1 MYCEVDVLDKYELTI
16 KIDKLDKLVKNRD
29 YVNAAKVADQLEWKK
44 MKQWSVMSNA
54 IDAFVATGNY
64 EKARNVCV
72 YAYNRKLGGRRLLAT
87 LMEMYVKLE
96 EFDDAQEIYQEYVEL
111 APRDVTGFIL
121 LYKLR
126 RAQGAPVEELINIL
140 QNYKEKELDEEYEYE
155 LALLYSEAGLTD
167 KCVRECDDL
176 VLWFSDGI
184 YVEKALKLKQ
194 VYAPLTPR
202 QEAKLAAL
210 EKMSAAVSD
219 NKDLDDEAEN
229 EKEPESSMAYTQA
242 AAYEEPEYE
251 PEDSS
256 MEDESEAD
264 EADEDSEEEPVFE
277 PVKKEKKSLFEWGSV
292 SEKKSPKAE
301 SDKAYEKEEKKFV
314 DDIENTTQWT
324 PINPEKTDFSDGG
337 NVTNVTKEPQP
348 EQDYDINI
356 KVPDYSVYDTRNV
369 QQELK
374 ANVNEIMEAYHN
386 REKKEALREAAQLED
401 IQEDSDPTK
410 EIIINKHQW
419 RKASRNNAA
428 PAVSAIGDVKPV
440 RQQPQ
445 AIDGLQVLAGLKD
458 SDIREVTQQMTLE
471 QMEDLVAQLQAEQ
484 ERRKREA
491 KAENSFNPGRM
502 DISQWISDAD
512 DSEDK
517 PAKADRSVLEC
528 ATREIPVSEIRHRM
542 ETKKEEHAP
551 EIRKAEEVKKE
562 TAHDA
567 ADIKEAAPE
576 SEDVKE
582 IASEMSYAEYAAPEA
597 ADARDTVSE
606 VSYDKHVVSETADAK
621 PTVSELPYAKEAA
634 PEAADIKEA
643 APESEDVK
651 EIASEMSYAEY
662 TAPETDDI
670 EQIKQT
676 DAEDV
681 ERAEREAL
689 ERTVREIAASF
700 EKAEAGSERKSEHDT
715 KPEPEDIISDNINN
729 EDAQEYRLDDS
740 YDYEFEE
747 IPDVEDSQNDLEPDD
762 EELPDLEKAI
772 NAGIEQIIDDNA
784 KALAGGSE
792 SGRYV
797 LKAEEKAFLDRYLY
811 MSGMERRLCRYI
823 GSKRAQQAGKI
834 ENAGNIAIMGSRN
847 TDKIAFAVNLF
858 KALHVYDANREQKLA
873 RISADRINE
882 RGYETYADKLVGQ
895 TLVVENAGR
904 LKREAL
910 ASMMKRQGDTLFII
924 IDEEFEI
931 NKLFAENPDFSDEF
945 TGCFLLKQ
953 YTVNELVD
961 IAKDYAE
968 GNSWRVEDKALLK
981 LYLILS
987 RIPND
992 DQGNVVELVK
1002 NIMNHAAEHA
1012 KSRIGNKLFGKFRA
1026 VLVIK
1031 EGDLSLDD
1039 EYEEEDEEIL
1049 PDEDAEEP
1057 ETKPKKEKKSRIGRK
1072 KKKEV
1077 SEDDEDAYDDDIDN
1091 EYGDDYD
1098 DEDDDE

>member
-292 SEKKSPKAE
+292 SEKKSQKAE
-301 SDKAYEKEEKKFV
+301 SDKDQEKEEKKFV

-324 PINPEKTDFSDGG
+324 PINPEKTDFSDSED
-337 NVTNVTKEPQP
+337 VTDVTKEPQP

-428 PAVSAIGDVKPV
+428 PVVSAAGDVKPV
-440 RQQPQ
+440 RQQP
-445 AIDGLQVLAGLKD
+445 IDGIQVLAGLKG

-491 KAENSFNPGRM
+491 KAENTLNPGRM

-512 DSEDK
+512 DSADR
-517 PAKADRSVLEC
+517 PAKAEKSVMEC
-528 ATREIPVSEIRHRM
+528 ATREIPVNEIRHRM

-562 TAHDA
+562 TVCDA
-567 ADIKEAAPE
+567 ADVR
-576 SEDVKE
+576 DT
-582 IASEMSYAEYAAPEA
+582 ASEAP
-597 ADARDTVSE
+597 
-606 VSYDKHVVSETADAK
+606 YDKHVVC
-621 PTVSELPYAKEAA
+621 
-634 PEAADIKEA
+634 EAADIKETA
-643 APESEDVK
+643 AEYLDVK
-651 EIASEMSYAEY
+651 EIDSEPEYAEY

-670 EQIKQT
+670 EQIEQN
-676 DAEDV
+676 DAEDE

-700 EKAEAGSERKSEHDT
+700 EKAESGSERKPEHDK
-715 KPEPEDIISDNINN
+715 KPESEDIISDNIDD
-729 EDAQEYRLDDS
+729 EDAQGYRADDS

-747 IPDVEDSQNDLEPDD
+747 IPDVEDAQNDLEPED

-823 GSKRAQQAGKI
+823 GSKRAQQAGKL

-858 KALHVYDANREQKLA
+858 KALHVYDVNREQKLA

-882 RGYETYADKLVGQ
+882 RGYEAYADKLVGQ

-910 ASMMKRQGDTLFII
+910 ASMMKMQGDTLFII

-1012 KSRIGNKLFGKFRA
+1012 KSRLGNKLFGKFRA

-1049 PDEDAEEP
+1049 PDDDEKEP
-1057 ETKPKKEKKSRIGRK
+1057 DIKPKKEKKSRIGRK

-1077 SEDDEDAYDDDIDN
+1077 SEDDDDAYDDDIDN

>member
-54 IDAFVATGNY
+54 IDAFVATENY

-219 NKDLDDEAEN
+219 NEDSDDESED
-229 EKEPESSMAYTQA
+229 EKEPESSKAYTQA
-242 AAYEEPEYE
+242 AAYEEPECD
-251 PEDSS
+251 PEEHSS
-256 MEDESEAD
+256 IEDETD
-264 EADEDSEEEPVFE
+264 ETVEDSEEEPDYE
-277 PVKKEKKSLFEWGSV
+277 PAKKEKKSLFEWGSV

-324 PINPEKTDFSDGG
+324 PINPEKTDFPDGG
-337 NVTNVTKEPQP
+337 NVANVTKEPQP

-471 QMEDLVAQLQAEQ
+471 QMEDLVAQLQAEH

-491 KAENSFNPGRM
+491 KAENSLNPGRM

-582 IASEMSYAEYAAPEA
+582 IASEMAY
-597 ADARDTVSE
+597 VQ
-606 VSYDKHVVSETADAK
+606 
-621 PTVSELPYAKEAA
+621 
-634 PEAADIKEA
+634 
-643 APESEDVK
+643 
-651 EIASEMSYAEY
+651 Y

-670 EQIKQT
+670 EQINQT

-715 KPEPEDIISDNINN
+715 KPEPEDIISDNIND
-729 EDAQEYRLDDS
+729 EDAQEYRADDS

-882 RGYETYADKLVGQ
+882 RGYETYADKLIGQ

-1057 ETKPKKEKKSRIGRK
+1057 ETKPKKEKKSHIGRK

-1077 SEDDEDAYDDDIDN
+1077 SEDDDDAYDDDIDN

>member
-54 IDAFVATGNY
+54 IDAFVATENY

-111 APRDVTGFIL
+111 APRDVIGFIL

-155 LALLYSEAGLTD
+155 LALLYSKAGLTD

-219 NKDLDDEAEN
+219 NEDSDDESED
-229 EKEPESSMAYTQA
+229 EKEPESSKAYTQA
-242 AAYEEPEYE
+242 AAYEEPECE
-251 PEDSS
+251 PEEHSS
-256 MEDESEAD
+256 IEDETD
-264 EADEDSEEEPVFE
+264 ETVEDSEEEPDYE
-277 PVKKEKKSLFEWGSV
+277 PAKKEKKSLFEWGSV

-324 PINPEKTDFSDGG
+324 PINPEKTDFSDGD

-471 QMEDLVAQLQAEQ
+471 QMEDLVAQLQAEH

-491 KAENSFNPGRM
+491 KAENSLNPGRM

-582 IASEMSYAEYAAPEA
+582 IASEMSYAEY
-597 ADARDTVSE
+597 
-606 VSYDKHVVSETADAK
+606 
-621 PTVSELPYAKEAA
+621 
-634 PEAADIKEA
+634 
-643 APESEDVK
+643 
-651 EIASEMSYAEY
+651 

-715 KPEPEDIISDNINN
+715 KLEPEDIISDNIND
-729 EDAQEYRLDDS
+729 EDAQEYRADDS

-882 RGYETYADKLVGQ
+882 RGYETYADKLIGQ

-1057 ETKPKKEKKSRIGRK
+1057 ETKPKKEKKSHIGRK

-1077 SEDDEDAYDDDIDN
+1077 SEDDDDAYDDDIDN

>member
-140 QNYKEKELDEEYEYE
+140 QNYKEKELDEAYEYE

-219 NKDLDDEAEN
+219 NKDLDDEVEN

-264 EADEDSEEEPVFE
+264 EADEDSEEEPVSE

-292 SEKKSPKAE
+292 SEKKSQKAE
-301 SDKAYEKEEKKFV
+301 SDKVQEKEEKKFV

-324 PINPEKTDFSDGG
+324 PINPEKTDFSDSED
-337 NVTNVTKEPQP
+337 VTDVTKEPQP

-428 PAVSAIGDVKPV
+428 PVVSAAGDVKPV
-440 RQQPQ
+440 RQQP
-445 AIDGLQVLAGLKD
+445 IDGLQVLAGLKG

-471 QMEDLVAQLQAEQ
+471 QMEDLVAQLQSEQ

-491 KAENSFNPGRM
+491 KAENTLNPGRM

-512 DSEDK
+512 DSADR
-517 PAKADRSVLEC
+517 PAKAEKSVMEC
-528 ATREIPVSEIRHRM
+528 ATREIPVNEIRHRM
-542 ETKKEEHAP
+542 EIKKEEHAP
-551 EIRKAEEVKKE
+551 EIRKADEVKKE
-562 TAHDA
+562 TARKA
-567 ADIKEAAPE
+567 ADVRNTAAEAPYAGNT
-576 SEDVKE
+576 
-582 IASEMSYAEYAAPEA
+582 ASEATY
-597 ADARDTVSE
+597 DTHIVC
-606 VSYDKHVVSETADAK
+606 
-621 PTVSELPYAKEAA
+621 
-634 PEAADIKEA
+634 EAADIKETA
-643 APESEDVK
+643 AEYVDVK
-651 EIASEMSYAEY
+651 EIDSEPEYAEY
-662 TAPETDDI
+662 TAPETDDT
-670 EQIKQT
+670 EQIEQT
-676 DAEDV
+676 DAEDA

-700 EKAEAGSERKSEHDT
+700 EKAESASERKPEHEK
-715 KPEPEDIISDNINN
+715 KPESEDIISDNIDD
-729 EDAQEYRLDDS
+729 EDAQGYRADDS

-747 IPDVEDSQNDLEPDD
+747 IPDVEDAQNDLEPDD

-823 GSKRAQQAGKI
+823 GSKRAQQAGKL

-858 KALHVYDANREQKLA
+858 KALHVYDTNREQKLA

-882 RGYETYADKLVGQ
+882 RGYEAYADKLAGQ

-910 ASMMKRQGDTLFII
+910 ASMMKMQGDTLFII

-992 DQGNVVELVK
+992 DQGNVVDLVK

-1012 KSRIGNKLFGKFRA
+1012 KSRLGNKLFGKFRA

-1039 EYEEEDEEIL
+1039 ECEEEDEEIL
-1049 PDEDAEEP
+1049 PDDDEKEP
-1057 ETKPKKEKKSRIGRK
+1057 DTKPKKEKKPRIGRK

>member
-96 EFDDAQEIYQEYVEL
+96 EFDDAQEIYQEYIEL

-277 PVKKEKKSLFEWGSV
+277 PVKKEKKSLFEWSSV
-292 SEKKSPKAE
+292 SEKKSQKAE
-301 SDKAYEKEEKKFV
+301 SDKDQEKEEKKFV

-324 PINPEKTDFSDGG
+324 PINPEKTDFSDSED
-337 NVTNVTKEPQP
+337 VTDVTKEPQP

-386 REKKEALREAAQLED
+386 REKQEALREAAQLED

-428 PAVSAIGDVKPV
+428 PVVSAAGDVKPV
-440 RQQPQ
+440 RQQP
-445 AIDGLQVLAGLKD
+445 IDGLQVLAGLKG

-491 KAENSFNPGRM
+491 KAENTLNPGRM

-512 DSEDK
+512 DSADR
-517 PAKADRSVLEC
+517 PAKAEKSVMEC
-528 ATREIPVSEIRHRM
+528 ATREIPVNEIRHRM

-562 TAHDA
+562 TARKA
-567 ADIKEAAPE
+567 AD
-576 SEDVKE
+576 VRNT
-582 IASEMSYAEYAAPEA
+582 ASEAP
-597 ADARDTVSE
+597 
-606 VSYDKHVVSETADAK
+606 YDKHVVC
-621 PTVSELPYAKEAA
+621 
-634 PEAADIKEA
+634 EAADIKETA
-643 APESEDVK
+643 AEYLDVK
-651 EIASEMSYAEY
+651 EIDSEPEYAGY

-670 EQIKQT
+670 EQIEQN
-676 DAEDV
+676 DAEDE

-700 EKAEAGSERKSEHDT
+700 EKAELGSERKPEHDK
-715 KPEPEDIISDNINN
+715 KPESEDIISDNIDD
-729 EDAQEYRLDDS
+729 EDAQGYRADDS

-747 IPDVEDSQNDLEPDD
+747 IPDVEDAQNDLEPDD

-823 GSKRAQQAGKI
+823 GSKRAQQAGKL

-882 RGYETYADKLVGQ
+882 RGYEAYADKLVGQ

-910 ASMMKRQGDTLFII
+910 ASMMKMQGDTLFII

-1012 KSRIGNKLFGKFRA
+1012 KSRLGNKLFGKFRA

-1039 EYEEEDEEIL
+1039 EYEEEDEDEEIL
-1049 PDEDAEEP
+1049 PDDDEKEP
-1057 ETKPKKEKKSRIGRK
+1057 DIKPKKEKKSRIGRK

>member
-155 LALLYSEAGLTD
+155 LALLYSKAGLTD

-292 SEKKSPKAE
+292 SEKKSQKAE
-301 SDKAYEKEEKKFV
+301 SDKVQEKEEKKFV

-324 PINPEKTDFSDGG
+324 PINPEKTDFSDSED
-337 NVTNVTKEPQP
+337 VTDVMKEPQP

-491 KAENSFNPGRM
+491 KAENSLNPGRM

-597 ADARDTVSE
+597 AD
-606 VSYDKHVVSETADAK
+606 
-621 PTVSELPYAKEAA
+621 
-634 PEAADIKEA
+634 IKEA

-715 KPEPEDIISDNINN
+715 KPEPEDIISDNIND
-729 EDAQEYRLDDS
+729 EDAQEYRADDS

-882 RGYETYADKLVGQ
+882 RGYETYADKLIGQ

-1057 ETKPKKEKKSRIGRK
+1057 ETKPKKEKKSHIGRK

-1077 SEDDEDAYDDDIDN
+1077 SEDDDDAYDDDIDN

>member
-277 PVKKEKKSLFEWGSV
+277 PVKKEKKSLFEWGGV
-292 SEKKSPKAE
+292 SEKKSQKAE
-301 SDKAYEKEEKKFV
+301 SDKVQEKEEKKFV

-324 PINPEKTDFSDGG
+324 PINPEKTDFSDSED
-337 NVTNVTKEPQP
+337 VTDVTKEPQP

-428 PAVSAIGDVKPV
+428 PVVSAAGDVKPV
-440 RQQPQ
+440 RQQP
-445 AIDGLQVLAGLKD
+445 IDGLQVLAGLKG

-471 QMEDLVAQLQAEQ
+471 QMEDLVAQLQSEQ

-491 KAENSFNPGRM
+491 KAENTLNPGRM

-512 DSEDK
+512 DSADR
-517 PAKADRSVLEC
+517 PAKAEKSVMEC
-528 ATREIPVSEIRHRM
+528 ATREIPVNEIRHRM

-567 ADIKEAAPE
+567 ADIKEVAPE

-582 IASEMSYAEYAAPEA
+582 TASEMSYAKY
-597 ADARDTVSE
+597 
-606 VSYDKHVVSETADAK
+606 
-621 PTVSELPYAKEAA
+621 AA

-651 EIASEMSYAEY
+651 EIDSEMAYAEY

-670 EQIKQT
+670 EQINQT

-700 EKAEAGSERKSEHDT
+700 EKAESDSGR
-715 KPEPEDIISDNINN
+715 KPEHEKKPESEDIISDNIDD
-729 EDAQEYRLDDS
+729 EEAQEYRADDS

-747 IPDVEDSQNDLEPDD
+747 IPDVEDAQNDLEPDD
-762 EELPDLEKAI
+762 DELPDLEKAI

-823 GSKRAQQAGKI
+823 GSKRAQQAGKL

-858 KALHVYDANREQKLA
+858 KALHVYDTNREQKLA

-882 RGYETYADKLVGQ
+882 RGYEAYADKLAGQ

-910 ASMMKRQGDTLFII
+910 ASMMKMQGDTLFII

-992 DQGNVVELVK
+992 DQGNVVDLVK

-1012 KSRIGNKLFGKFRA
+1012 KSRLGNKLFGKFRA

-1039 EYEEEDEEIL
+1039 ECEEEDEEIL
-1049 PDEDAEEP
+1049 QDDDEKEPD
-1057 ETKPKKEKKSRIGRK
+1057 TKPKKEKKPRIGRK

>member
-264 EADEDSEEEPVFE
+264 EADEDSEEEPVSE

-292 SEKKSPKAE
+292 SEKKSQKAE
-301 SDKAYEKEEKKFV
+301 SDKVQEKEEKKFV

-324 PINPEKTDFSDGG
+324 PINPEKTDFSDSED
-337 NVTNVTKEPQP
+337 VIDVTKEPQP

-428 PAVSAIGDVKPV
+428 PVVSAAGDVKPV
-440 RQQPQ
+440 RQQP
-445 AIDGLQVLAGLKD
+445 IDGLQVLAGLKG

-471 QMEDLVAQLQAEQ
+471 QMEDLVAQLQSEQ

-491 KAENSFNPGRM
+491 KAENTLNPGRM

-512 DSEDK
+512 DSADR
-517 PAKADRSVLEC
+517 PAKAEKSVMEC
-528 ATREIPVSEIRHRM
+528 ATREIPVNEIRHRM
-542 ETKKEEHAP
+542 EIKKEEHAP

-562 TAHDA
+562 TARKA
-567 ADIKEAAPE
+567 ADVRNTAAEAPYAGNT
-576 SEDVKE
+576 
-582 IASEMSYAEYAAPEA
+582 ASEATY
-597 ADARDTVSE
+597 DTHIVC
-606 VSYDKHVVSETADAK
+606 
-621 PTVSELPYAKEAA
+621 
-634 PEAADIKEA
+634 EAADIKETA
-643 APESEDVK
+643 AEYVDVK
-651 EIASEMSYAEY
+651 EIDSEPEYAEY
-662 TAPETDDI
+662 TAPETDDT
-670 EQIKQT
+670 EQIEQT
-676 DAEDV
+676 DAEDA

-700 EKAEAGSERKSEHDT
+700 EKAESGSERKPEHEK
-715 KPEPEDIISDNINN
+715 KPESEDIISDNIDD
-729 EDAQEYRLDDS
+729 EDAQEYRADDS

-747 IPDVEDSQNDLEPDD
+747 IPDVEDAQNDSEPED

-823 GSKRAQQAGKI
+823 GSKRAQQAGKL

-882 RGYETYADKLVGQ
+882 RGYEAYADKLAGQ

-910 ASMMKRQGDTLFII
+910 ASMMKMQGDTLFII

-992 DQGNVVELVK
+992 DQGNVVDLVK

-1012 KSRIGNKLFGKFRA
+1012 KSRLGNKLFGKFRA

-1039 EYEEEDEEIL
+1039 ECEEEDEEIL
-1049 PDEDAEEP
+1049 PGDDEKEP
-1057 ETKPKKEKKSRIGRK
+1057 DTKPKKEKKPRIGRK

-1098 DEDDDE
+1098 DDDDDE

>member
-54 IDAFVATGNY
+54 IDAFVATENY

-264 EADEDSEEEPVFE
+264 EADEDSEEEPVSE
-277 PVKKEKKSLFEWGSV
+277 PVKKEKKSLFEWGNV
-292 SEKKSPKAE
+292 SEKKSQKAE
-301 SDKAYEKEEKKFV
+301 SDKVQEKEEKKFV

-324 PINPEKTDFSDGG
+324 PINPEKTDFSD
-337 NVTNVTKEPQP
+337 NEDVTDVTKEPQP

-428 PAVSAIGDVKPV
+428 PVVSAAGDVKPV
-440 RQQPQ
+440 RQQP
-445 AIDGLQVLAGLKD
+445 IDGFQVLAGLKG

-491 KAENSFNPGRM
+491 KAENTLNPGRM

-512 DSEDK
+512 DSADR
-517 PAKADRSVLEC
+517 PAKAEKSVMEC
-528 ATREIPVSEIRHRM
+528 ATREIPVNEIRHRM
-542 ETKKEEHAP
+542 EIKKEEHAP

-567 ADIKEAAPE
+567 ADIKEEAPESEDVKETASEMSYAKYAAPEAADIKEEAPE

-582 IASEMSYAEYAAPEA
+582 IDSEMA
-597 ADARDTVSE
+597 
-606 VSYDKHVVSETADAK
+606 
-621 PTVSELPYAKEAA
+621 
-634 PEAADIKEA
+634 
-643 APESEDVK
+643 
-651 EIASEMSYAEY
+651 YAEY

-670 EQIKQT
+670 EQINQT

-700 EKAEAGSERKSEHDT
+700 EKAESASERKPEHDK
-715 KPEPEDIISDNINN
+715 KPESEDIISDNIDD
-729 EDAQEYRLDDS
+729 EDAQEYRADDS

-747 IPDVEDSQNDLEPDD
+747 IPDVEDAQNDLEPDD
-762 EELPDLEKAI
+762 DELPDLEKAI

-823 GSKRAQQAGKI
+823 GSKRAQQAGKL

-858 KALHVYDANREQKLA
+858 KALHVYDADREQKLA

-882 RGYETYADKLVGQ
+882 RGYEAYADKLAGQ

-910 ASMMKRQGDTLFII
+910 AAMMKRQSDTLFII

-992 DQGNVVELVK
+992 DQGNVVDLVK

-1012 KSRIGNKLFGKFRA
+1012 KSRLGNKLFGKFRA

-1039 EYEEEDEEIL
+1039 ECEEEDEEIL
-1049 PDEDAEEP
+1049 PDYDEKEP
-1057 ETKPKKEKKSRIGRK
+1057 DTKPKKEKKPRIGRK

>member
-264 EADEDSEEEPVFE
+264 EADEDSEEEPVSE

-292 SEKKSPKAE
+292 SEKKSQKAE
-301 SDKAYEKEEKKFV
+301 SDKVQEKEEKKFV

-324 PINPEKTDFSDGG
+324 PINPEKTDFSDSED
-337 NVTNVTKEPQP
+337 VTDVTKEPQP

-428 PAVSAIGDVKPV
+428 PVVSAAGDVKPV
-440 RQQPQ
+440 RQQP
-445 AIDGLQVLAGLKD
+445 IDGLQVLAGLKG

-491 KAENSFNPGRM
+491 KAENTLNPGRM

-512 DSEDK
+512 DSADR
-517 PAKADRSVLEC
+517 PAKAEKSVMEC
-528 ATREIPVSEIRHRM
+528 ATREIPVNEIRHRM

-551 EIRKAEEVKKE
+551 EIMKAEEVKKE
-562 TAHDA
+562 TARKA
-567 ADIKEAAPE
+567 AD
-576 SEDVKE
+576 VRNT
-582 IASEMSYAEYAAPEA
+582 ASEA
-597 ADARDTVSE
+597 
-606 VSYDKHVVSETADAK
+606 
-621 PTVSELPYAKEAA
+621 PYAGNTASEATYDTHIVC
-634 PEAADIKEA
+634 EAADIKETA
-643 APESEDVK
+643 AEYVDVK
-651 EIASEMSYAEY
+651 EIDSEPEYAEY
-662 TAPETDDI
+662 TAPETDDT
-670 EQIKQT
+670 EQIEQT
-676 DAEDV
+676 DAEDA

-700 EKAEAGSERKSEHDT
+700 EKAESASERKPEHDK
-715 KPEPEDIISDNINN
+715 KPESEDIISDNIDD
-729 EDAQEYRLDDS
+729 EDAQEYRADDS

-747 IPDVEDSQNDLEPDD
+747 IPDVEDAQNDLEPDD
-762 EELPDLEKAI
+762 DELPDLEKAI

-823 GSKRAQQAGKI
+823 GSKRAQQAGKL

-882 RGYETYADKLVGQ
+882 RGYEAYADKLAGQ

-910 ASMMKRQGDTLFII
+910 ASMMKMQGDTLFII

-992 DQGNVVELVK
+992 DQGNVVDLVK

-1012 KSRIGNKLFGKFRA
+1012 KSRLGNKLFGKFRA

-1039 EYEEEDEEIL
+1039 ECEEEDEEIL
-1049 PDEDAEEP
+1049 QDDDEKEPD
-1057 ETKPKKEKKSRIGRK
+1057 TKPKKEKKPRIGRK

>member
-1 MYCEVDVLDKYELTI
+1 MDKYELTI

-242 AAYEEPEYE
+242 AAYEEPECE
-251 PEDSS
+251 PEEHSS
-256 MEDESEAD
+256 IEDESD
-264 EADEDSEEEPVFE
+264 ETVEDSEEEPDYE
-277 PVKKEKKSLFEWGSV
+277 PAKKEKKSLFEWGSV

-428 PAVSAIGDVKPV
+428 PVVSAAGDVKPV
-440 RQQPQ
+440 RQQP
-445 AIDGLQVLAGLKD
+445 IDGLQVLAGLKG

-582 IASEMSYAEYAAPEA
+582 IASEMSYAEY
-597 ADARDTVSE
+597 
-606 VSYDKHVVSETADAK
+606 
-621 PTVSELPYAKEAA
+621 
-634 PEAADIKEA
+634 
-643 APESEDVK
+643 
-651 EIASEMSYAEY
+651 

-715 KPEPEDIISDNINN
+715 KPEPEDIISDNIND
-729 EDAQEYRLDDS
+729 EDAQEYRADDS
-740 YDYEFEE
+740 YNYEFEE

-882 RGYETYADKLVGQ
+882 RGYETYADKLIGQ

-1012 KSRIGNKLFGKFRA
+1012 KSRLGNKLFGKFRA

-1039 EYEEEDEEIL
+1039 ECEEEDEEIL
-1049 PDEDAEEP
+1049 PDDDEKEP
-1057 ETKPKKEKKSRIGRK
+1057 DTKPKKEKKPRIGRK

>member
-111 APRDVTGFIL
+111 APRDVIGFIL

-155 LALLYSEAGLTD
+155 LALLYSKAGLTD

-292 SEKKSPKAE
+292 SEKKSQKAE
-301 SDKAYEKEEKKFV
+301 SDKVQEKEEKKFV

-324 PINPEKTDFSDGG
+324 PINPEKTDFSDSED
-337 NVTNVTKEPQP
+337 VTDVTKEPQP

-428 PAVSAIGDVKPV
+428 PVVSAAGDVKPV
-440 RQQPQ
+440 RQQP
-445 AIDGLQVLAGLKD
+445 IDGLQVLAGLKG

-582 IASEMSYAEYAAPEA
+582 IASEMSYAEY
-597 ADARDTVSE
+597 
-606 VSYDKHVVSETADAK
+606 
-621 PTVSELPYAKEAA
+621 
-634 PEAADIKEA
+634 
-643 APESEDVK
+643 
-651 EIASEMSYAEY
+651 

-715 KPEPEDIISDNINN
+715 KPEPEDIISDNIND
-729 EDAQEYRLDDS
+729 EDAQEYRADDS

-882 RGYETYADKLVGQ
+882 RGYETYADKLIGQ

-1057 ETKPKKEKKSRIGRK
+1057 ETKPKKEKKSHIGRK

-1077 SEDDEDAYDDDIDN
+1077 SEDDDDAYDDDIDN

>member
-44 MKQWSVMSNA
+44 MKHWSVMSNA

-264 EADEDSEEEPVFE
+264 EADEDSEEEPVSE

-292 SEKKSPKAE
+292 SEKKSQKAE
-301 SDKAYEKEEKKFV
+301 SEREQEKEEKKFV

-324 PINPEKTDFSDGG
+324 PINPEKTYFSDSED
-337 NVTNVTKEPQP
+337 VTDVTKEPQP

-428 PAVSAIGDVKPV
+428 PVVSAAGDVKPV
-440 RQQPQ
+440 RQQP
-445 AIDGLQVLAGLKD
+445 IDGLQVLAGLKG

-491 KAENSFNPGRM
+491 KAENTLNPGRM

-512 DSEDK
+512 DSADR
-517 PAKADRSVLEC
+517 PAKAEKSVMEC
-528 ATREIPVSEIRHRM
+528 ATREIPVNEIRHRM
-542 ETKKEEHAP
+542 ETKKEEHAS

-562 TAHDA
+562 TARKA
-567 ADIKEAAPE
+567 AD
-576 SEDVKE
+576 VRNT
-582 IASEMSYAEYAAPEA
+582 ASEA
-597 ADARDTVSE
+597 
-606 VSYDKHVVSETADAK
+606 
-621 PTVSELPYAKEAA
+621 PYAGNTASEATYDTHIVC
-634 PEAADIKEA
+634 EAADIKETA
-643 APESEDVK
+643 AEYVDVK
-651 EIASEMSYAEY
+651 EIDSEPEYAEY
-662 TAPETDDI
+662 TAPETDDT
-670 EQIKQT
+670 EQIEQT
-676 DAEDV
+676 DAEDA

-700 EKAEAGSERKSEHDT
+700 EKAESASERKPEHEK
-715 KPEPEDIISDNINN
+715 KPESEDIISDNIDD
-729 EDAQEYRLDDS
+729 EDAQEYRADDS

-747 IPDVEDSQNDLEPDD
+747 IPDVEDAQNDLEPDD

-823 GSKRAQQAGKI
+823 GSKRAQQAGKL

-858 KALHVYDANREQKLA
+858 KALHVYDADREQKLA

-882 RGYETYADKLVGQ
+882 RGYEAYADKLAGQ

-910 ASMMKRQGDTLFII
+910 ASMMKMQGDTLFII

-992 DQGNVVELVK
+992 DQGNVVDLVK

-1012 KSRIGNKLFGKFRA
+1012 KSRLGNKLFGKFRA

-1039 EYEEEDEEIL
+1039 ECEEEDEEIL
-1049 PDEDAEEP
+1049 PDDDEKEP
-1057 ETKPKKEKKSRIGRK
+1057 DTKPKKEKKPRIGRK

>member
-1 MYCEVDVLDKYELTI
+1 
-16 KIDKLDKLVKNRD
+16 
-29 YVNAAKVADQLEWKK
+29 
-44 MKQWSVMSNA
+44 
-54 IDAFVATGNY
+54 
-64 EKARNVCV
+64 
-72 YAYNRKLGGRRLLAT
+72 
-87 LMEMYVKLE
+87 
-96 EFDDAQEIYQEYVEL
+96 
-111 APRDVTGFIL
+111 
-121 LYKLR
+121 
-126 RAQGAPVEELINIL
+126 
-140 QNYKEKELDEEYEYE
+140 
-155 LALLYSEAGLTD
+155 
-167 KCVRECDDL
+167 
-176 VLWFSDGI
+176 
-184 YVEKALKLKQ
+184 
-194 VYAPLTPR
+194 
-202 QEAKLAAL
+202 
-210 EKMSAAVSD
+210 
-219 NKDLDDEAEN
+219 
-229 EKEPESSMAYTQA
+229 
-242 AAYEEPEYE
+242 
-251 PEDSS
+251 
-256 MEDESEAD
+256 
-264 EADEDSEEEPVFE
+264 
-277 PVKKEKKSLFEWGSV
+277 VKKEKKSLFELGSV

-428 PAVSAIGDVKPV
+428 PVVSAAGDVKPV
-440 RQQPQ
+440 RQQP
-445 AIDGLQVLAGLKD
+445 IDGLQVLAGLKG

-582 IASEMSYAEYAAPEA
+582 IASEMSYAEY
-597 ADARDTVSE
+597 
-606 VSYDKHVVSETADAK
+606 
-621 PTVSELPYAKEAA
+621 
-634 PEAADIKEA
+634 
-643 APESEDVK
+643 
-651 EIASEMSYAEY
+651 
-662 TAPETDDI
+662 TAPKTDDI

-715 KPEPEDIISDNINN
+715 KPEPEDIISDNIND
-729 EDAQEYRLDDS
+729 EDAQEYRADDS

-882 RGYETYADKLVGQ
+882 RGYETYADKLIGQ

-1057 ETKPKKEKKSRIGRK
+1057 ETKPKKEKKSHIGRK

-1077 SEDDEDAYDDDIDN
+1077 SEDDDDAYDDDIDN

>member
-111 APRDVTGFIL
+111 APRDVIGFIL

-155 LALLYSEAGLTD
+155 LALLYSKAGLTD

-292 SEKKSPKAE
+292 SEKKSQKAE
-301 SDKAYEKEEKKFV
+301 SDKVQEKEEKKFV

-324 PINPEKTDFSDGG
+324 PINPEKTDFSDSED
-337 NVTNVTKEPQP
+337 VTDVTKEPQP

-428 PAVSAIGDVKPV
+428 PVVSAAGDVKPV
-440 RQQPQ
+440 RQQP
-445 AIDGLQVLAGLKD
+445 IDGLQVLAGLKG

-576 SEDVKE
+576 SEDVKQ

-621 PTVSELPYAKEAA
+621 PTVSELPYAKYAA

-651 EIASEMSYAEY
+651 EIASEMAYVQY
-662 TAPETDDI
+662 TSPETDDI

-715 KPEPEDIISDNINN
+715 KPEPEDIISDNIND
-729 EDAQEYRLDDS
+729 EDAQEYRADDS

-882 RGYETYADKLVGQ
+882 RGYETYADKLIGQ

-1057 ETKPKKEKKSRIGRK
+1057 ETKPKKEKKSHIGRK

-1077 SEDDEDAYDDDIDN
+1077 SEDDDDAYDDDIDN

>member
-54 IDAFVATGNY
+54 IDAFVATENY
-64 EKARNVCV
+64 EKARNICV

-292 SEKKSPKAE
+292 SEKKSQKAE
-301 SDKAYEKEEKKFV
+301 SDKVQEKEEKKFV

-324 PINPEKTDFSDGG
+324 PINPEKTDFSDSED
-337 NVTNVTKEPQP
+337 VTDVTKEPQP

-491 KAENSFNPGRM
+491 KAENSLNPGRM

-567 ADIKEAAPE
+567 ADIKEVAPE

-582 IASEMSYAEYAAPEA
+582 TASEMSYAKY
-597 ADARDTVSE
+597 
-606 VSYDKHVVSETADAK
+606 
-621 PTVSELPYAKEAA
+621 AA

-651 EIASEMSYAEY
+651 EIDSEMAYAEY

-670 EQIKQT
+670 EQINQT

-715 KPEPEDIISDNINN
+715 KPEPEDIISDNIND
-729 EDAQEYRLDDS
+729 EDAQEYRADDS

-882 RGYETYADKLVGQ
+882 RGYETYADKLIGQ

-1057 ETKPKKEKKSRIGRK
+1057 ETKPKKEKKSHIGRK

-1077 SEDDEDAYDDDIDN
+1077 SEDDDDAYDDDIDN

>member
-54 IDAFVATGNY
+54 IDAFVATENY
-64 EKARNVCV
+64 EKARNICV

-292 SEKKSPKAE
+292 SEKKSQKAE
-301 SDKAYEKEEKKFV
+301 SDKVQEKEEKKFV

-324 PINPEKTDFSDGG
+324 PINPDKTDFSDSED
-337 NVTNVTKEPQP
+337 VTDVTKEPQP

-491 KAENSFNPGRM
+491 KAENSLNPGRM

-567 ADIKEAAPE
+567 ADIKEVAPE

-582 IASEMSYAEYAAPEA
+582 TASEMSYAKYAAPEA

-621 PTVSELPYAKEAA
+621 PTVSELPYAKYAA

-715 KPEPEDIISDNINN
+715 KPEPEDIISDNIND
-729 EDAQEYRLDDS
+729 EDAQEYRADDS

-882 RGYETYADKLVGQ
+882 RGYETYADKLIGQ

-1057 ETKPKKEKKSRIGRK
+1057 ETKPKKEKKSHIGRK

-1077 SEDDEDAYDDDIDN
+1077 SEDDDDAYDDDIDN

>member
-54 IDAFVATGNY
+54 IDAFVATENY

-292 SEKKSPKAE
+292 SEKKSQKAE
-301 SDKAYEKEEKKFV
+301 SDKVQEKEEKKFV

-324 PINPEKTDFSDGG
+324 PINPEKTDFSDSED
-337 NVTNVTKEPQP
+337 VTDVTKEPQP

-428 PAVSAIGDVKPV
+428 PVVSAAGDVKPV
-440 RQQPQ
+440 RQQP
-445 AIDGLQVLAGLKD
+445 IDGLQVLAGLKG

-582 IASEMSYAEYAAPEA
+582 IASEMSYAEY
-597 ADARDTVSE
+597 
-606 VSYDKHVVSETADAK
+606 
-621 PTVSELPYAKEAA
+621 
-634 PEAADIKEA
+634 
-643 APESEDVK
+643 
-651 EIASEMSYAEY
+651 

-715 KPEPEDIISDNINN
+715 KPEPEDIISDNIND
-729 EDAQEYRLDDS
+729 EDAQEYRADGS

-1072 KKKEV
+1072 KKEA

>member
-1 MYCEVDVLDKYELTI
+1 
-16 KIDKLDKLVKNRD
+16 
-29 YVNAAKVADQLEWKK
+29 
-44 MKQWSVMSNA
+44 
-54 IDAFVATGNY
+54 
-64 EKARNVCV
+64 
-72 YAYNRKLGGRRLLAT
+72 
-87 LMEMYVKLE
+87 
-96 EFDDAQEIYQEYVEL
+96 
-111 APRDVTGFIL
+111 
-121 LYKLR
+121 
-126 RAQGAPVEELINIL
+126 
-140 QNYKEKELDEEYEYE
+140 
-155 LALLYSEAGLTD
+155 
-167 KCVRECDDL
+167 
-176 VLWFSDGI
+176 
-184 YVEKALKLKQ
+184 
-194 VYAPLTPR
+194 
-202 QEAKLAAL
+202 
-210 EKMSAAVSD
+210 
-219 NKDLDDEAEN
+219 
-229 EKEPESSMAYTQA
+229 
-242 AAYEEPEYE
+242 
-251 PEDSS
+251 
-256 MEDESEAD
+256 
-264 EADEDSEEEPVFE
+264 
-277 PVKKEKKSLFEWGSV
+277 
-292 SEKKSPKAE
+292 
-301 SDKAYEKEEKKFV
+301 
-314 DDIENTTQWT
+314 
-324 PINPEKTDFSDGG
+324 
-337 NVTNVTKEPQP
+337 
-348 EQDYDINI
+348 
-356 KVPDYSVYDTRNV
+356 
-369 QQELK
+369 
-374 ANVNEIMEAYHN
+374 
-386 REKKEALREAAQLED
+386 
-401 IQEDSDPTK
+401 
-410 EIIINKHQW
+410 
-419 RKASRNNAA
+419 
-428 PAVSAIGDVKPV
+428 
-440 RQQPQ
+440 
-445 AIDGLQVLAGLKD
+445 
-458 SDIREVTQQMTLE
+458 
-471 QMEDLVAQLQAEQ
+471 MEDLVAQLQSEQ

-491 KAENSFNPGRM
+491 KAENTLNPGRM

-512 DSEDK
+512 DSADR
-517 PAKADRSVLEC
+517 PAKAEKSVMEC
-528 ATREIPVSEIRHRM
+528 ATREIPVNEIRHRM
-542 ETKKEEHAP
+542 EIKKEEHAP

-567 ADIKEAAPE
+567 ADIKEVAPE

-582 IASEMSYAEYAAPEA
+582 TASEMSYAKY
-597 ADARDTVSE
+597 
-606 VSYDKHVVSETADAK
+606 
-621 PTVSELPYAKEAA
+621 AA

-651 EIASEMSYAEY
+651 EIDSEMAYAEY

-670 EQIKQT
+670 EQINQT

-681 ERAEREAL
+681 ERAEL

-700 EKAEAGSERKSEHDT
+700 EKAESASERKPEHDK
-715 KPEPEDIISDNINN
+715 KPESEDIISDNIDD
-729 EDAQEYRLDDS
+729 EDAQEYRADDS

-747 IPDVEDSQNDLEPDD
+747 IPDVEDAQNDLEPDD
-762 EELPDLEKAI
+762 DELPDLEKAI

-823 GSKRAQQAGKI
+823 GSKRAQQAGKL

-858 KALHVYDANREQKLA
+858 KALHVYDADREQKLA

-882 RGYETYADKLVGQ
+882 RGYEAYADKLAGQ

-910 ASMMKRQGDTLFII
+910 AAMMKRQSDTLFII

-992 DQGNVVELVK
+992 DQGNVVDLVK

-1012 KSRIGNKLFGKFRA
+1012 KSRLGNKLFGKFRA

-1039 EYEEEDEEIL
+1039 ECEEEDEEIL
-1049 PDEDAEEP
+1049 PDDDEKEP
-1057 ETKPKKEKKSRIGRK
+1057 DTKPKKEKKPRIGRK

-1077 SEDDEDAYDDDIDN
+1077 SEDAYDDDIDN

>member
-219 NKDLDDEAEN
+219 NKDLDDEVEN

-264 EADEDSEEEPVFE
+264 EADEDSEEEPVSE
-277 PVKKEKKSLFEWGSV
+277 PVKKEKKSLFEWGGV
-292 SEKKSPKAE
+292 SEKKSQKAE
-301 SDKAYEKEEKKFV
+301 SDKVQEKEEKKFV

-324 PINPEKTDFSDGG
+324 PINPEKTDFSDSED
-337 NVTNVTKEPQP
+337 VTDITKEPQP

-428 PAVSAIGDVKPV
+428 PVVSAAGDVKPV
-440 RQQPQ
+440 RQQP
-445 AIDGLQVLAGLKD
+445 IDGLQVLAGLKG

-491 KAENSFNPGRM
+491 KAENTLNPGRM

-512 DSEDK
+512 DSADR
-517 PAKADRSVLEC
+517 PAKAEKSVMEC
-528 ATREIPVSEIRHRM
+528 ATREIPVNEIRHRM
-542 ETKKEEHAP
+542 ETKKEEHAS
-551 EIRKAEEVKKE
+551 EIKKAEEVKKE
-562 TAHDA
+562 TARKA
-567 ADIKEAAPE
+567 ADVRNTAAEAPYAGNT
-576 SEDVKE
+576 
-582 IASEMSYAEYAAPEA
+582 ASEATY
-597 ADARDTVSE
+597 DTHIVC
-606 VSYDKHVVSETADAK
+606 
-621 PTVSELPYAKEAA
+621 
-634 PEAADIKEA
+634 EAADIKETA
-643 APESEDVK
+643 AGYVDVK
-651 EIASEMSYAEY
+651 EIDSEPEYARY
-662 TAPETDDI
+662 TAPETDDT
-670 EQIKQT
+670 EQIEQT
-676 DAEDV
+676 DAEDA

-700 EKAEAGSERKSEHDT
+700 EKAEADSGRKPEYDK
-715 KPEPEDIISDNINN
+715 KPEPQDIISDNINN
-729 EDAQEYRLDDS
+729 EDAQEYRADDS

-747 IPDVEDSQNDLEPDD
+747 IPDVEDAQNDLEPDD
-762 EELPDLEKAI
+762 DELPDLEKAI

-823 GSKRAQQAGKI
+823 GSKRAQQAGKL

-882 RGYETYADKLVGQ
+882 RGYEAYADKLAGQ

-910 ASMMKRQGDTLFII
+910 AAMMKRQGDTLFII

-992 DQGNVVELVK
+992 DQGNVVDLVK

-1012 KSRIGNKLFGKFRA
+1012 KSRLGNKLFGKFRA

-1039 EYEEEDEEIL
+1039 ECEEEDEEIL
-1049 PDEDAEEP
+1049 PDDDEKEP
-1057 ETKPKKEKKSRIGRK
+1057 DTKPKKEKKPRIGRK

>member
-1 MYCEVDVLDKYELTI
+1 MDKYELTI

-44 MKQWSVMSNA
+44 MKHWSVMSNA

-264 EADEDSEEEPVFE
+264 EADEDSEEEPVSE

-292 SEKKSPKAE
+292 SEKKSQKAE
-301 SDKAYEKEEKKFV
+301 SEREQEKEEKKFV

-324 PINPEKTDFSDGG
+324 PINPEKTYFSDSED
-337 NVTNVTKEPQP
+337 VTDVTKEPQP

-428 PAVSAIGDVKPV
+428 PVVSAAGDVKPV
-440 RQQPQ
+440 RQQP
-445 AIDGLQVLAGLKD
+445 IDGLQVLAGLKG

-491 KAENSFNPGRM
+491 KAENTLNPGRM

-512 DSEDK
+512 DSADR
-517 PAKADRSVLEC
+517 PAKAEKSVMEC
-528 ATREIPVSEIRHRM
+528 ATREIPVNEIRHRM
-542 ETKKEEHAP
+542 ETKKEEHAS

-562 TAHDA
+562 TARKA
-567 ADIKEAAPE
+567 AD
-576 SEDVKE
+576 VRNT
-582 IASEMSYAEYAAPEA
+582 ASEA
-597 ADARDTVSE
+597 
-606 VSYDKHVVSETADAK
+606 
-621 PTVSELPYAKEAA
+621 PYAGNTASEATYDTHIVC
-634 PEAADIKEA
+634 EAADIKETA
-643 APESEDVK
+643 AEYVDVK
-651 EIASEMSYAEY
+651 EIDSEPEYAEY
-662 TAPETDDI
+662 TAPETDDT
-670 EQIKQT
+670 EQIEQT
-676 DAEDV
+676 DAEDA

-700 EKAEAGSERKSEHDT
+700 EKAESASERKPEHEK
-715 KPEPEDIISDNINN
+715 KPESEDIISDNIDD
-729 EDAQEYRLDDS
+729 EDAQEYRADDS

-747 IPDVEDSQNDLEPDD
+747 IPDVEDAQNDLEPDD

-823 GSKRAQQAGKI
+823 GSKRAQQAGKL

-858 KALHVYDANREQKLA
+858 KALHVYDADREQKLA

-882 RGYETYADKLVGQ
+882 RGYEAYADKLAGQ

-910 ASMMKRQGDTLFII
+910 ASMMKMQGDTLFII

-992 DQGNVVELVK
+992 DQGNVVDLVK

-1012 KSRIGNKLFGKFRA
+1012 KSRLGNKLFGKFRA

-1039 EYEEEDEEIL
+1039 ECEEEDEEIL
-1049 PDEDAEEP
+1049 PDDDEKEP
-1057 ETKPKKEKKSRIGRK
+1057 DTKPKKEKKPRIGRK

>member
-140 QNYKEKELDEEYEYE
+140 QNYKEKELDEAYEYE

-264 EADEDSEEEPVFE
+264 EADEDSEEEPVSE

-292 SEKKSPKAE
+292 SEKKSQKAE
-301 SDKAYEKEEKKFV
+301 SDKVQEKEEKKFV

-324 PINPEKTDFSDGG
+324 PINPEKTDFSDSED
-337 NVTNVTKEPQP
+337 VADITKEPQP

-428 PAVSAIGDVKPV
+428 PVVSAAGDVKPV
-440 RQQPQ
+440 RQQP
-445 AIDGLQVLAGLKD
+445 IDGLQVLAGLKG

-471 QMEDLVAQLQAEQ
+471 QMEDLVAQLQSEQ

-491 KAENSFNPGRM
+491 KAENTLNPGRM

-512 DSEDK
+512 DSADR
-517 PAKADRSVLEC
+517 PAKAEKSVMEC
-528 ATREIPVSEIRHRM
+528 ATREIPVNEIRHRM
-542 ETKKEEHAP
+542 EIKKEEHAP

-562 TAHDA
+562 TARKA
-567 ADIKEAAPE
+567 ADVRNTAAEAPYAGNT
-576 SEDVKE
+576 
-582 IASEMSYAEYAAPEA
+582 ASEATY
-597 ADARDTVSE
+597 DTHIVC
-606 VSYDKHVVSETADAK
+606 
-621 PTVSELPYAKEAA
+621 
-634 PEAADIKEA
+634 EAADIKETA
-643 APESEDVK
+643 AEYVDVK
-651 EIASEMSYAEY
+651 EIDSEPEYAEY
-662 TAPETDDI
+662 TAPETDDT
-670 EQIKQT
+670 EQIEQT
-676 DAEDV
+676 DAEDA

-700 EKAEAGSERKSEHDT
+700 EKAESASERKPEHDK
-715 KPEPEDIISDNINN
+715 KPESEDIISDNIDD
-729 EDAQEYRLDDS
+729 EDAQEYRADDS

-747 IPDVEDSQNDLEPDD
+747 IPDVEDAQNDLEPDD
-762 EELPDLEKAI
+762 DELPDLEKAI

-823 GSKRAQQAGKI
+823 GSKRAQQAGKL

-858 KALHVYDANREQKLA
+858 KALHVYDADREQKLA

-882 RGYETYADKLVGQ
+882 RGYEAYADKLAGQ

-910 ASMMKRQGDTLFII
+910 AAMMKRQSDTLFII

-992 DQGNVVELVK
+992 DQGNVVDLVK

-1012 KSRIGNKLFGKFRA
+1012 KSRLGNKLFGKFRA

-1039 EYEEEDEEIL
+1039 ECEEEDEEIL
-1049 PDEDAEEP
+1049 PDDDEKEP
-1057 ETKPKKEKKSRIGRK
+1057 DTKPKKEKKPRIGRK

>member
-54 IDAFVATGNY
+54 IDAFVATENY

-219 NKDLDDEAEN
+219 NEDSDDESED
-229 EKEPESSMAYTQA
+229 EKEPESSKAYTQA
-242 AAYEEPEYE
+242 AAYEEPECD
-251 PEDSS
+251 PEEHSS
-256 MEDESEAD
+256 IEDETD
-264 EADEDSEEEPVFE
+264 ETVEDSEEEPDYE
-277 PVKKEKKSLFEWGSV
+277 PAKKEKKSLFEWGSV

-324 PINPEKTDFSDGG
+324 PINPEKTDFPDGG
-337 NVTNVTKEPQP
+337 NVANVTKEPQP

-471 QMEDLVAQLQAEQ
+471 QMEDLVAQLQAEH

-491 KAENSFNPGRM
+491 KAENSLNPGRM

-582 IASEMSYAEYAAPEA
+582 IASEMSYAEY
-597 ADARDTVSE
+597 
-606 VSYDKHVVSETADAK
+606 
-621 PTVSELPYAKEAA
+621 
-634 PEAADIKEA
+634 
-643 APESEDVK
+643 
-651 EIASEMSYAEY
+651 

-715 KPEPEDIISDNINN
+715 KPEPEDIISDNIND

-784 KALAGGSE
+784 KALDGGSE

-882 RGYETYADKLVGQ
+882 RGYENYADKLIGQ

>member
-54 IDAFVATGNY
+54 IDAFVATENY

-264 EADEDSEEEPVFE
+264 EADEDSEEEPVSE
-277 PVKKEKKSLFEWGSV
+277 PVKKEKKSLFEWGNV
-292 SEKKSPKAE
+292 SEKKSQKAE
-301 SDKAYEKEEKKFV
+301 SDKVQEKEEKKFV

-324 PINPEKTDFSDGG
+324 PINPEKTDFSD
-337 NVTNVTKEPQP
+337 NEDVTDVTKEPQP

-428 PAVSAIGDVKPV
+428 PVVSAAGDVKPV
-440 RQQPQ
+440 RQQP
-445 AIDGLQVLAGLKD
+445 IDGFQVLAGLKG

-491 KAENSFNPGRM
+491 KAENTLNPGRM

-512 DSEDK
+512 DSADR
-517 PAKADRSVLEC
+517 PAKAEKSVMEC
-528 ATREIPVSEIRHRM
+528 ATREIPVNEIRHRM

-567 ADIKEAAPE
+567 ADIKEEAPESEDVKETASEMSYAKYAAPEAADIKEEAPE

-582 IASEMSYAEYAAPEA
+582 IDSEMA
-597 ADARDTVSE
+597 
-606 VSYDKHVVSETADAK
+606 
-621 PTVSELPYAKEAA
+621 
-634 PEAADIKEA
+634 
-643 APESEDVK
+643 
-651 EIASEMSYAEY
+651 YAEY

-670 EQIKQT
+670 EQINQT

-700 EKAEAGSERKSEHDT
+700 EKAESASERKPEHDK
-715 KPEPEDIISDNINN
+715 KPESEDIISDNIDD
-729 EDAQEYRLDDS
+729 EDAQEYRADDS

-747 IPDVEDSQNDLEPDD
+747 IPDVEDAQNDLEPDD
-762 EELPDLEKAI
+762 DELPDLEKAI

-823 GSKRAQQAGKI
+823 GSKRAQQAGKL

-858 KALHVYDANREQKLA
+858 KALHVYDADREQKLA

-882 RGYETYADKLVGQ
+882 RGYEAYADKLAGQ

-910 ASMMKRQGDTLFII
+910 AAMMKRQSDTLFII

-992 DQGNVVELVK
+992 DQGNVVDLVK

-1012 KSRIGNKLFGKFRA
+1012 KSRLGNKLFGKFRA

-1039 EYEEEDEEIL
+1039 ECEEEDEEIL
-1049 PDEDAEEP
+1049 PDYDEKEP
-1057 ETKPKKEKKSRIGRK
+1057 DTKPKKEKKPRIGRK

>member
-54 IDAFVATGNY
+54 IDAFVATENY
-64 EKARNVCV
+64 EKARNICV

-292 SEKKSPKAE
+292 SEKKSQKAE
-301 SDKAYEKEEKKFV
+301 SDKVQEKEEKKFV

-324 PINPEKTDFSDGG
+324 PINPDKTDFSDSED
-337 NVTNVTKEPQP
+337 VTDVTKEPQP

-491 KAENSFNPGRM
+491 KAENSLNPGRM

-567 ADIKEAAPE
+567 ADIKEVAPE

-582 IASEMSYAEYAAPEA
+582 TASEMSYAKY
-597 ADARDTVSE
+597 
-606 VSYDKHVVSETADAK
+606 
-621 PTVSELPYAKEAA
+621 AA

-715 KPEPEDIISDNINN
+715 KPEPEDIISDNIND
-729 EDAQEYRLDDS
+729 EDAQEYRADDS

-882 RGYETYADKLVGQ
+882 RGYETYADKLIGQ

-1057 ETKPKKEKKSRIGRK
+1057 ETKPKKEKKSHIGRK

-1077 SEDDEDAYDDDIDN
+1077 SEDDDDAYDDDIDN

>member
-1 MYCEVDVLDKYELTI
+1 MDKYELTI

-292 SEKKSPKAE
+292 SEKKSQKAE
-301 SDKAYEKEEKKFV
+301 SDKVQEKEEKKFV

-324 PINPEKTDFSDGG
+324 PINPEKTDFSDSED
-337 NVTNVTKEPQP
+337 VTDVTKEPQP

-428 PAVSAIGDVKPV
+428 PVVSAAGDVKPV
-440 RQQPQ
+440 RQQP
-445 AIDGLQVLAGLKD
+445 IDGLQVLAGLKG

-491 KAENSFNPGRM
+491 KAENTLNPGRM

-512 DSEDK
+512 DSADR
-517 PAKADRSVLEC
+517 PAKAEKSVMEC
-528 ATREIPVSEIRHRM
+528 ATREIPVNEIRHRM
-542 ETKKEEHAP
+542 ETKKEEHAS
-551 EIRKAEEVKKE
+551 EIRKAEEVKEE
-562 TAHDA
+562 TARKA
-567 ADIKEAAPE
+567 AD
-576 SEDVKE
+576 VRNT
-582 IASEMSYAEYAAPEA
+582 ASEA
-597 ADARDTVSE
+597 
-606 VSYDKHVVSETADAK
+606 SYDKHVVC
-621 PTVSELPYAKEAA
+621 
-634 PEAADIKEA
+634 EAADIKETA
-643 APESEDVK
+643 AEYVDVK
-651 EIASEMSYAEY
+651 EIDSEPEYAEY

-670 EQIKQT
+670 EQIEQT
-676 DAEDV
+676 DAEDA

-700 EKAEAGSERKSEHDT
+700 EKAESASERKPEHDK
-715 KPEPEDIISDNINN
+715 KPESEDIISDNIDD
-729 EDAQEYRLDDS
+729 EDAQEYRADDS

-747 IPDVEDSQNDLEPDD
+747 IPDVEDAQNDLEPDD
-762 EELPDLEKAI
+762 DELPDLEKAI

-823 GSKRAQQAGKI
+823 GSKRAQQAGTL

-882 RGYETYADKLVGQ
+882 RGYEAYADKLAGQ

-910 ASMMKRQGDTLFII
+910 AAMMKRQGDTLFII

-1012 KSRIGNKLFGKFRA
+1012 KSRLGNKLFGKFRA

-1039 EYEEEDEEIL
+1039 ECEEEDEEIL
-1049 PDEDAEEP
+1049 PDDDEKEP
-1057 ETKPKKEKKSRIGRK
+1057 DTKPKKEKKSRIGRK

>member
-1 MYCEVDVLDKYELTI
+1 MDKYELTI

-210 EKMSAAVSD
+210 EKMSTAVSD

-292 SEKKSPKAE
+292 SEKKSQKAE
-301 SDKAYEKEEKKFV
+301 SDKVQEKEEKKFV

-324 PINPEKTDFSDGG
+324 PINPEKTDFSDSED
-337 NVTNVTKEPQP
+337 VTDVTKEPQP

-428 PAVSAIGDVKPV
+428 TVVSAAGDVKPV
-440 RQQPQ
+440 RQQP
-445 AIDGLQVLAGLKD
+445 IDGLQVLAGLKG
-458 SDIREVTQQMTLE
+458 SDIREVTQQMTLD

-491 KAENSFNPGRM
+491 KAENTLNPGRM

-512 DSEDK
+512 DSADR
-517 PAKADRSVLEC
+517 PAKAEKSVMEC
-528 ATREIPVSEIRHRM
+528 ATREIPVNEIRHRM

-562 TAHDA
+562 TARKA
-567 ADIKEAAPE
+567 ADVRNTAAEASYAGNT
-576 SEDVKE
+576 
-582 IASEMSYAEYAAPEA
+582 ASEATY
-597 ADARDTVSE
+597 DTHIVC
-606 VSYDKHVVSETADAK
+606 
-621 PTVSELPYAKEAA
+621 
-634 PEAADIKEA
+634 EAADIKETA
-643 APESEDVK
+643 AEYVDVK
-651 EIASEMSYAEY
+651 EIDSEPEYAEY
-662 TAPETDDI
+662 TAPETDDT
-670 EQIKQT
+670 EQIEQT
-676 DAEDV
+676 DAEDA

-700 EKAEAGSERKSEHDT
+700 EKAESASERKPEHDK
-715 KPEPEDIISDNINN
+715 KPESEDIISDNIDD
-729 EDAQEYRLDDS
+729 EEAQGYRADDS

-747 IPDVEDSQNDLEPDD
+747 IPDVEDAQNDLEPDD
-762 EELPDLEKAI
+762 DELPDLEKAI

-823 GSKRAQQAGKI
+823 GSKRAQQAGKL

-858 KALHVYDANREQKLA
+858 KALHVYDADREQKLA

-882 RGYETYADKLVGQ
+882 RGYEAYADKLAGQ

-910 ASMMKRQGDTLFII
+910 AAMMKRQSDTLFII

-992 DQGNVVELVK
+992 DQGNVVDLVK

-1012 KSRIGNKLFGKFRA
+1012 KSRLGNKLFGKFRA

-1039 EYEEEDEEIL
+1039 ECEEEDEEIL
-1049 PDEDAEEP
+1049 PDDDEKEP
-1057 ETKPKKEKKSRIGRK
+1057 DTKPKKEKKPRIGRK

>member
-54 IDAFVATGNY
+54 IDAFVATENY
-64 EKARNVCV
+64 EKARNICV

-292 SEKKSPKAE
+292 SEKKSQKAE
-301 SDKAYEKEEKKFV
+301 SDKVQEKEEKKFV

-324 PINPEKTDFSDGG
+324 PINPEKTDFSDSED
-337 NVTNVTKEPQP
+337 VTDVTKEPQP

-445 AIDGLQVLAGLKD
+445 AIDGLQVLAVLKD

-471 QMEDLVAQLQAEQ
+471 QMEELVAQLQAEH

-491 KAENSFNPGRM
+491 KAENSLNPGRM

-567 ADIKEAAPE
+567 EDIKEAAPE

-582 IASEMSYAEYAAPEA
+582 TASEMAYAEYAAPEA

-621 PTVSELPYAKEAA
+621 PTVSELPYAKYAA

-651 EIASEMSYAEY
+651 EIDSEMAYAEY

-670 EQIKQT
+670 EQINQT

-715 KPEPEDIISDNINN
+715 KPEPEDIISDNIND

-784 KALAGGSE
+784 KALDGGSE

-858 KALHVYDANREQKLA
+858 KALHVYDVNREQKLA

-882 RGYETYADKLVGQ
+882 RGYENYADKLIGQ

>member
-126 RAQGAPVEELINIL
+126 CAQGAPVEELINIL
-140 QNYKEKELDEEYEYE
+140 QNYKEKELDEAYEYE

-264 EADEDSEEEPVFE
+264 EADEDSEEEPVSE

-292 SEKKSPKAE
+292 SEKKSQKAE
-301 SDKAYEKEEKKFV
+301 SDKVQEKEEKKFV

-324 PINPEKTDFSDGG
+324 PINPEKTDFSDSED
-337 NVTNVTKEPQP
+337 VADITKEPQP

-428 PAVSAIGDVKPV
+428 PVVSAAGDVKPV
-440 RQQPQ
+440 RQQP
-445 AIDGLQVLAGLKD
+445 IDGLQVLAGLKG

-471 QMEDLVAQLQAEQ
+471 QMEDLVAQLQSEQ

-491 KAENSFNPGRM
+491 KAENTLNPGRM

-512 DSEDK
+512 DSADR
-517 PAKADRSVLEC
+517 PAKAEKSVMEC
-528 ATREIPVSEIRHRM
+528 ATREIPVNEIRHRM
-542 ETKKEEHAP
+542 EIKKEEHAP

-567 ADIKEAAPE
+567 ADIKEVAPE

-582 IASEMSYAEYAAPEA
+582 TASEMSYAKY
-597 ADARDTVSE
+597 
-606 VSYDKHVVSETADAK
+606 
-621 PTVSELPYAKEAA
+621 AA

-651 EIASEMSYAEY
+651 EIDSEMAYAEY

-670 EQIKQT
+670 EQINQT

-715 KPEPEDIISDNINN
+715 KPEPEDIISDNIND
-729 EDAQEYRLDDS
+729 EDAQEYRADDS

-747 IPDVEDSQNDLEPDD
+747 IPDVEDAQNDSEPDD
-762 EELPDLEKAI
+762 GELPDLEKAI

-823 GSKRAQQAGKI
+823 GSKRAQQAGKL

-882 RGYETYADKLVGQ
+882 RGYEAYADKLAGQ

-910 ASMMKRQGDTLFII
+910 ASMMKMQGDTLFII

-992 DQGNVVELVK
+992 DQGNVVDLVK

-1012 KSRIGNKLFGKFRA
+1012 KSRLGNKLFGKFRA

-1039 EYEEEDEEIL
+1039 ECEEEDEEIL
-1049 PDEDAEEP
+1049 PDDDEKEP
-1057 ETKPKKEKKSRIGRK
+1057 DTKPKKEKKPRIGRK

>member
-44 MKQWSVMSNA
+44 MKHWSVMSNA

-264 EADEDSEEEPVFE
+264 EADEDSEEEPVSE

-292 SEKKSPKAE
+292 SEKKSQKAE
-301 SDKAYEKEEKKFV
+301 SEREQEKEEKKFV

-324 PINPEKTDFSDGG
+324 PINPEKTYFSDSED
-337 NVTNVTKEPQP
+337 VTDVTKEPQP

-428 PAVSAIGDVKPV
+428 PVVSAAGDVKPV
-440 RQQPQ
+440 RQQP
-445 AIDGLQVLAGLKD
+445 IDGLQVLAGLKG

-471 QMEDLVAQLQAEQ
+471 QMEDLVAQLQSEQ

-491 KAENSFNPGRM
+491 KAENTLNPGRM

-512 DSEDK
+512 DSADR
-517 PAKADRSVLEC
+517 PAKAEKSVMEC
-528 ATREIPVSEIRHRM
+528 ATREIPVNEIRHRM
-542 ETKKEEHAP
+542 EIKKEEHAP

-567 ADIKEAAPE
+567 ADIKEVAPE

-582 IASEMSYAEYAAPEA
+582 TASEMSYAKY
-597 ADARDTVSE
+597 
-606 VSYDKHVVSETADAK
+606 
-621 PTVSELPYAKEAA
+621 AA

-651 EIASEMSYAEY
+651 EIDSEMAYAEY

-670 EQIKQT
+670 EQINQT

-715 KPEPEDIISDNINN
+715 KPEPEDIISDNIND
-729 EDAQEYRLDDS
+729 EDAQEYRADDS

-747 IPDVEDSQNDLEPDD
+747 IPDVEDAQNDSEPDD
-762 EELPDLEKAI
+762 GELPDLEKAI

-823 GSKRAQQAGKI
+823 GSKRAQQAGKL

-882 RGYETYADKLVGQ
+882 RGYEAYADKLAGQ

-910 ASMMKRQGDTLFII
+910 ASMMKMQGDTLFII

-992 DQGNVVELVK
+992 DQGNVVDLVK

-1012 KSRIGNKLFGKFRA
+1012 KSRLGNKLFGKFRA

-1039 EYEEEDEEIL
+1039 ECEEEDEEIL
-1049 PDEDAEEP
+1049 PDDDEKEP
-1057 ETKPKKEKKSRIGRK
+1057 DTKPKKEKKPRIGRK

>member
-1 MYCEVDVLDKYELTI
+1 MDKYELTI

-277 PVKKEKKSLFEWGSV
+277 PVKKEKKSLFEWGGV
-292 SEKKSPKAE
+292 SEKKSQKAE
-301 SDKAYEKEEKKFV
+301 SDKVQEKEEKKFV

-324 PINPEKTDFSDGG
+324 PINPEKTDFSDSED
-337 NVTNVTKEPQP
+337 VTDVTKEPQP

-428 PAVSAIGDVKPV
+428 PVVSAAGDVKPV
-440 RQQPQ
+440 RQQP
-445 AIDGLQVLAGLKD
+445 IDGLQVLAGLKG

-471 QMEDLVAQLQAEQ
+471 QMEDLVAQLQSEQ

-491 KAENSFNPGRM
+491 KAENTLNPGRM

-512 DSEDK
+512 DSADR
-517 PAKADRSVLEC
+517 PAKAEKSVMEC
-528 ATREIPVSEIRHRM
+528 ATREIPVNEIRHRM

-567 ADIKEAAPE
+567 ADIKEVAPE

-582 IASEMSYAEYAAPEA
+582 TASEMSYAKY
-597 ADARDTVSE
+597 
-606 VSYDKHVVSETADAK
+606 
-621 PTVSELPYAKEAA
+621 AA

-651 EIASEMSYAEY
+651 EIDSEMAYAEY

-670 EQIKQT
+670 EQINQT

-700 EKAEAGSERKSEHDT
+700 EKAESDSGR
-715 KPEPEDIISDNINN
+715 KPEHEKKPESEDIISDNIDD
-729 EDAQEYRLDDS
+729 EEAQEYRADDS

-747 IPDVEDSQNDLEPDD
+747 IPDVEDAQNDLEPDD
-762 EELPDLEKAI
+762 DELPDLEKAI

-823 GSKRAQQAGKI
+823 GSKRAQQAGKL

-858 KALHVYDANREQKLA
+858 KALHVYDTNREQKLA

-882 RGYETYADKLVGQ
+882 RGYEAYADKLAGQ

-910 ASMMKRQGDTLFII
+910 ASMMKMQGDTLFII

-992 DQGNVVELVK
+992 DQGNVVDLVK

-1012 KSRIGNKLFGKFRA
+1012 KSRLGNKLFGKFRA

-1039 EYEEEDEEIL
+1039 ECEEEDEEIL
-1049 PDEDAEEP
+1049 QDDDEKEPD
-1057 ETKPKKEKKSRIGRK
+1057 TKPKKEKKPRIGRK

>member
-219 NKDLDDEAEN
+219 NEDLDDEAEN

-292 SEKKSPKAE
+292 SEKKSQKAE
-301 SDKAYEKEEKKFV
+301 SDKVQEKEEKKFV

-324 PINPEKTDFSDGG
+324 PINPEKTDFSDSED
-337 NVTNVTKEPQP
+337 VTDVTKEPQP

-491 KAENSFNPGRM
+491 KAENSLNPGRM

-582 IASEMSYAEYAAPEA
+582 IASEMSYAEY
-597 ADARDTVSE
+597 
-606 VSYDKHVVSETADAK
+606 
-621 PTVSELPYAKEAA
+621 
-634 PEAADIKEA
+634 
-643 APESEDVK
+643 
-651 EIASEMSYAEY
+651 

-715 KPEPEDIISDNINN
+715 KPEPEDIISDNIND
-729 EDAQEYRLDDS
+729 EDAQEYRADDS

-882 RGYETYADKLVGQ
+882 RGYETYADKLIGQ

-1057 ETKPKKEKKSRIGRK
+1057 ETKPKKEKKSHIGRK

-1077 SEDDEDAYDDDIDN
+1077 SEDDDDAYDDDIDN

>member
-140 QNYKEKELDEEYEYE
+140 QNYKEKELDEAYEYE

-264 EADEDSEEEPVFE
+264 EADEDSEEEPVSE

-292 SEKKSPKAE
+292 SEKKSQKAE
-301 SDKAYEKEEKKFV
+301 SDKVQEKEEKKFV

-324 PINPEKTDFSDGG
+324 PINPEKTDFSDSED
-337 NVTNVTKEPQP
+337 VADITKEPQP

-428 PAVSAIGDVKPV
+428 PVVSAAGDVKPV
-440 RQQPQ
+440 RQQP
-445 AIDGLQVLAGLKD
+445 IDGLQVLAGLKG

-471 QMEDLVAQLQAEQ
+471 QMEDLVAQLQSEQ

-491 KAENSFNPGRM
+491 KAENTLNPGRM

-512 DSEDK
+512 DSADR
-517 PAKADRSVLEC
+517 PAKAEKSVMEC
-528 ATREIPVSEIRHRM
+528 ATREIPVNEIRHRM

-567 ADIKEAAPE
+567 ADIKEVAPE

-582 IASEMSYAEYAAPEA
+582 TASEMSYAKY
-597 ADARDTVSE
+597 
-606 VSYDKHVVSETADAK
+606 
-621 PTVSELPYAKEAA
+621 AA

-651 EIASEMSYAEY
+651 EIDSEMAYAEY

-670 EQIKQT
+670 EQINQT

-715 KPEPEDIISDNINN
+715 KPEPEDIISDNIND
-729 EDAQEYRLDDS
+729 EDAQEYRADDS

-747 IPDVEDSQNDLEPDD
+747 IPDVEDAQNDSEPED

-823 GSKRAQQAGKI
+823 GSKRAQQAGKL

-882 RGYETYADKLVGQ
+882 RGYEAYADKLAGQ

-910 ASMMKRQGDTLFII
+910 AAMMKMQGDTLFII

-992 DQGNVVELVK
+992 DQGNVVDLVK

-1012 KSRIGNKLFGKFRA
+1012 KSRLGNKLFGKFRA

-1039 EYEEEDEEIL
+1039 ECEEEDEEIL
-1049 PDEDAEEP
+1049 PDDDEKEP
-1057 ETKPKKEKKSRIGRK
+1057 DTKPKKEKKPRIGRK

>member
-111 APRDVTGFIL
+111 APRDVIGFIL

-155 LALLYSEAGLTD
+155 LALLYSKAGLTD

-219 NKDLDDEAEN
+219 NEDSDDESED
-229 EKEPESSMAYTQA
+229 EKEPESSKAYTQA

-491 KAENSFNPGRM
+491 KAENSLNPGRM

-597 ADARDTVSE
+597 AD
-606 VSYDKHVVSETADAK
+606 
-621 PTVSELPYAKEAA
+621 
-634 PEAADIKEA
+634 IKEA
-643 APESEDVK
+643 AQESEDVK
-651 EIASEMSYAEY
+651 EIASEMAYVQY

-700 EKAEAGSERKSEHDT
+700 EKAEAGSEGKSEHDT
-715 KPEPEDIISDNINN
+715 KPEPKDIISDNIND
-729 EDAQEYRLDDS
+729 EDAQEYRADDS

-1072 KKKEV
+1072 KKEA

>member
-54 IDAFVATGNY
+54 IDAFVATENY

-219 NKDLDDEAEN
+219 NEDSDDESED
-229 EKEPESSMAYTQA
+229 EKEPESSKAYTQA
-242 AAYEEPEYE
+242 AAYEEPECD
-251 PEDSS
+251 PEEHSS
-256 MEDESEAD
+256 IEDETD
-264 EADEDSEEEPVFE
+264 ETVEDSEEEPDYE
-277 PVKKEKKSLFEWGSV
+277 PAKKEKKSLFEWGSV

-324 PINPEKTDFSDGG
+324 PINPEKTDFPDGG
-337 NVTNVTKEPQP
+337 NVANVTKEPQP

-471 QMEDLVAQLQAEQ
+471 QMEDLVAQLQAEH

-491 KAENSFNPGRM
+491 KAENSLNPGRM

-582 IASEMSYAEYAAPEA
+582 IASEMAY
-597 ADARDTVSE
+597 VQ
-606 VSYDKHVVSETADAK
+606 
-621 PTVSELPYAKEAA
+621 
-634 PEAADIKEA
+634 
-643 APESEDVK
+643 
-651 EIASEMSYAEY
+651 Y

-670 EQIKQT
+670 EQINQT

-715 KPEPEDIISDNINN
+715 KPEPEDIISDNIND
-729 EDAQEYRLDDS
+729 EDAQEYRADDS

-1049 PDEDAEEP
+1049 PDEDAEEL

-1072 KKKEV
+1072 KKEA

>member
-1 MYCEVDVLDKYELTI
+1 MWFRKRLNRSMYCEVDVLDKYELTI

-264 EADEDSEEEPVFE
+264 EADEDSEEEPVSE

-292 SEKKSPKAE
+292 SEKKSQKAE
-301 SDKAYEKEEKKFV
+301 SDKVQEKEEKKFV

-324 PINPEKTDFSDGG
+324 PINPEKTDFSDSED
-337 NVTNVTKEPQP
+337 VTDVTKEPQP

-428 PAVSAIGDVKPV
+428 PVVSAAGDVKPV
-440 RQQPQ
+440 RQQP
-445 AIDGLQVLAGLKD
+445 IDGLQVLAGLKG

-471 QMEDLVAQLQAEQ
+471 QMEDLVAQLQSEQ

-491 KAENSFNPGRM
+491 KAENTLNPGRM

-512 DSEDK
+512 DSADR
-517 PAKADRSVLEC
+517 PAKAEKSVMEC
-528 ATREIPVSEIRHRM
+528 ATREIPVNEIRHRM
-542 ETKKEEHAP
+542 EIKKEEHAP

-567 ADIKEAAPE
+567 ADIKEVAPE

-582 IASEMSYAEYAAPEA
+582 TASEMSYAKY
-597 ADARDTVSE
+597 
-606 VSYDKHVVSETADAK
+606 
-621 PTVSELPYAKEAA
+621 AA

-651 EIASEMSYAEY
+651 EIDSEMAYAEY

-670 EQIKQT
+670 EQINQT

-700 EKAEAGSERKSEHDT
+700 EKAESGSERKPEHEK
-715 KPEPEDIISDNINN
+715 KPESEDIISDNIDD
-729 EDAQEYRLDDS
+729 EDVQEYRADDS

-747 IPDVEDSQNDLEPDD
+747 IPDVEDAQNDSEPED

-823 GSKRAQQAGKI
+823 GSKRAQQAGKL

-882 RGYETYADKLVGQ
+882 RGYEAYADKLAGQ

-910 ASMMKRQGDTLFII
+910 AAMMKRQGDTLFII

-992 DQGNVVELVK
+992 DQGNVVDLVK

-1012 KSRIGNKLFGKFRA
+1012 KSRLGNKLFGKFRA

-1039 EYEEEDEEIL
+1039 ECEEEDEEIL
-1049 PDEDAEEP
+1049 PDDDEKEP
-1057 ETKPKKEKKSRIGRK
+1057 DTKPKKEKKPRIGRK